1 MRERRNFDALLDNAT
16 SPEGSKHMLEV
27 RKHRVS
33 VDGYKEVTHTVA
45 KYVEAI
51 RIGSVDL
58 LASTC
63 WT

>member
-1 MRERRNFDALLDNAT
+1 
-16 SPEGSKHMLEV
+16 MLEV

>member
-1 MRERRNFDALLDNAT
+1 
-16 SPEGSKHMLEV
+16 MLEV

-51 RIGSVDL
+51 RIAAL
-58 LASTC
+58 IC
-63 WT
+63 WLMPSIRIP